1 MSCSISYAGMK
12 QRGDRRG
19 VPLPSYDGG
28 VIVRPSAVEVACSYP
43 RDTVTG
49 GKPGGCQNAYGR
61 WDLQRMLEDFQWNG
75 QGYTDPGWFS
85 G

>member
-1 MSCSISYAGMK
+1 M
-12 QRGDRRG
+12 
-19 VPLPSYDGG
+19 
-28 VIVRPSAVEVACSYP
+28 
-43 RDTVTG
+43 TG